1 MPGDQEL
8 EVGHDMEGAP
18 ADLED
23 EPPSPRTLSL
33 EEARAGFMLLDL

>member
-8 EVGHDMEGAP
+8 EYGHDMDGTPTEM
-18 ADLED
+18 ED
-23 EPPSPRTLSL
+23 EPQSTRTPSL

>member
-1 MPGDQEL
+1 MLGDQEL

-18 ADLED
+18 ADMED
-23 EPPSPRTLSL
+23 EPPSTRTPSL